1 MPAPLIGLAVGA
13 VARLAA
19 KKAAQ
24 KAAMKVANTKAGVK
38 ATKAVAK
45 KVQSK
50 AVKQNKKTVEKVAKM
65 QEKTK
70 ADKIAKNSVKV
81 VEVDKN
87 TPRSVIANRNKVATE
102 TAAKRKSGEMAKLT
116 GSRVNTNPAAG
127 RTGNERIVVKINSAK
142 VKPSTKS
149 K

>member
-13 VARLAA
+13 AARAVA
-19 KKAAQ
+19 KKAG
-24 KAAMKVANTKAGVK
+24 MKVANTKAGVK

-65 QEKTK
+65 QERTK
-70 ADKIAKNSVKV
+70 ADKIAKYSVKV

-127 RTGNERIVVKINSAK
+127 RTGNERIVIKINSAK
-142 VKPSTKS
+142 AKPSTK
-149 K
+149 KK